1 MTYTAFAHDAVSV
14 GFAAL
19 ATVALFASV
28 PAAAEEPTKIL
39 VAYGDLDLSSDAG
52 QETLNKRIRGAVKRV
67 CGPIERSASGYLSNK
82 ACKRAAFA
90 GAQSQMQVAIAKAG
104 ERKALG
110 TGLAF
115 AAPRAGKR

>member
-28 PAAAEEPTKIL
+28 PAAAEETTKVL
-39 VAYGDLDLSSDAG
+39 VAYGDLDLTSDAG

-67 CGPIERSASGYLSNK
+67 CSPIEPSASGYLSNK

-90 GAQSQMQVAIAKAG
+90 GAHSQMQVAIARAG
-104 ERKALG
+104 ERKALA
-110 TGLAF
+110 TSLAF
-115 AAPRAGKR
+115 ADPRAGKR